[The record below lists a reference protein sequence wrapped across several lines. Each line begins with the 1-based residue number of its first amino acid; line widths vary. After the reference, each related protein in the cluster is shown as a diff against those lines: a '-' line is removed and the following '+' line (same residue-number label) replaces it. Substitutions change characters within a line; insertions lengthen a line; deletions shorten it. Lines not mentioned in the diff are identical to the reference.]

1 MVYKKIGKKIPN
13 LVMSPKVSLKQIE
26 RYPVYL
32 NVLLS
37 LRNSGINKVN
47 SHLLAEALG
56 VSEEQVRKDLQIV
69 SPKSSKP
76 GCSRDVDILINH
88 LKDYLGYNSINKA
101 VLVGVGH
108 LGSAL
113 LSFKGFDDYG
123 LDIVAGFD
131 IDPSLT
137 GESLNDK
144 PIYSIF
150 NLDNKIKELG
160 VEVAIVATPRDVTQE
175 IVNKLINSGIKAI
188 WNFVPIHL
196 EHPKDVVV
204 ENMDLARSL
213 AVFFHRIN
221 NKREA

>member
-1 MVYKKIGKKIPN
+1 MWFIKRLVKNYRTMEKK
-13 LVMSPKVSLKQIE
+13 SKVSLKQIE
-26 RYPVYL
+26 RYPIYL

-37 LRNSGINKVN
+37 LRNSGVNKVN
-47 SHLLAEALG
+47 SRFLAGALG
-56 VSEEQVRKDLQIV
+56 YSEEQVRKDLQIV

-76 GCSRDVDILINH
+76 GCSRDVNLLIEH
-88 LKDYLGYNSINKA
+88 LKEYLGYNNSNKA

-137 GESLNDK
+137 GGTVNDK

-160 VEVAIVATPRDVTQE
+160 VDVAIVATPKDVTQE

-196 EHPKDVVV
+196 VVPENIIV

-213 AVFFHRIN
+213 AVFFHKIN
-221 NKREA
+221 KK

>member
-1 MVYKKIGKKIPN
+1 MWFIKRLVKKYRTMEKK
-13 LVMSPKVSLKQIE
+13 SKVSLKQIE
-26 RYPVYL
+26 RYPIYL

-37 LRNSGINKVN
+37 LRNSGVNKVN
-47 SHLLAEALG
+47 SRLLADALG
-56 VSEEQVRKDLQIV
+56 CSEEQVRKDLQIV

-76 GCSRDVDILINH
+76 GCSRDVNLLIEH
-88 LKDYLGYNSINKA
+88 LKEFLGYNNSNKA
-101 VLVGVGH
+101 ILVGVGH

-137 GESLNDK
+137 GGTVNDK

-160 VEVAIVATPRDVTQE
+160 VDVAIVATPKDVTQE
-175 IVNKLINSGIKAI
+175 IVNKLINSGIKAV

-196 EHPKDVVV
+196 VVPENIIV

-213 AVFFHRIN
+213 AVFFHKIN
-221 NKREA
+221 KK

>member
-1 MVYKKIGKKIPN
+1 MDKK
-13 LVMSPKVSLKQIE
+13 SKVSLKQIE
-26 RYPVYL
+26 RYPIYL

-47 SHLLAEALG
+47 SRQLADALG
-56 VSEEQVRKDLQIV
+56 VSEEQVRKDLQVV
-69 SPKSSKP
+69 SPNSSKP
-76 GCSRDVDILINH
+76 GCARDVNLLSKY
-88 LKDYLGYNSINKA
+88 LKDFLGYNTINKA

-123 LDIVAGFD
+123 LDIIAGFD

-137 GESLNDK
+137 GGTVNDK

-160 VEVAIVATPRDVTQE
+160 VDVAIVATPKEVTQE

-196 EHPKDVVV
+196 VVPENIIV

-213 AVFFHRIN
+213 AVFFHKIN
-221 NKREA
+221 KK

>member
-1 MVYKKIGKKIPN
+1 MWFIKRLVKNYRTMEKK
-13 LVMSPKVSLKQIE
+13 SKVSLKQIE
-26 RYPVYL
+26 RYPIYL

-37 LRNSGINKVN
+37 LRNSGVNKVN
-47 SHLLAEALG
+47 SRFLAGALG
-56 VSEEQVRKDLQIV
+56 YSEEQVRKDLQIV

-76 GCSRDVDILINH
+76 GCSRDVNLLIEH
-88 LKDYLGYNSINKA
+88 LKEYLGYNNSNKA

-131 IDPSLT
+131 IDPSIT
-137 GESLNDK
+137 GGTVNDK

-160 VEVAIVATPRDVTQE
+160 VDVAIVATPKDVTQE

-196 EHPKDVVV
+196 VVPENIVV

-213 AVFFHRIN
+213 AVFFHKIN
-221 NKREA
+221 KK

>member
-1 MVYKKIGKKIPN
+1 MWFIKRLVKKYRTMEKK
-13 LVMSPKVSLKQIE
+13 SKVSLKQIE

-47 SHLLAEALG
+47 SRLLANALG
-56 VSEEQVRKDLQIV
+56 CSEEQVRKDLQIV

-76 GCSRDVDILINH
+76 GCSRDVNLLIEH
-88 LKDYLGYNSINKA
+88 LKEFLGYNNSNKA
-101 VLVGVGH
+101 ILVGVGH

-137 GESLNDK
+137 GGTVNDK

-160 VEVAIVATPRDVTQE
+160 VDVAIVATPKDVTQE

-196 EHPKDVVV
+196 VVPENIIV

-213 AVFFHRIN
+213 AVFFHKIN
-221 NKREA
+221 KK

>member
-1 MVYKKIGKKIPN
+1 
-13 LVMSPKVSLKQIE
+13 MSPKVSLKQIE

-47 SHLLAEALG
+47 SRILAEALG
-56 VSEEQVRKDLQIV
+56 CSEEQVRKDLQIV
-69 SPKSSKP
+69 SPNSSKP
-76 GCSRDVDILINH
+76 GCSRDVNLLINH
-88 LKDYLGYNSINKA
+88 LKEYLGYNKVDKA

-123 LDIVAGFD
+123 LNIVAGFD

-137 GESLNDK
+137 GETINDK

-160 VEVAIVATPRDVTQE
+160 VDVAIVATPKDVTQE

-196 EHPKDVVV
+196 VVPENIVV

-221 NKREA
+221 KK

>member
-1 MVYKKIGKKIPN
+1 MWFIKRLVKNYRTMEKK
-13 LVMSPKVSLKQIE
+13 SKVSLKQIE
-26 RYPVYL
+26 RYPIYL

-37 LRNSGINKVN
+37 LRNSGVNKVN
-47 SHLLAEALG
+47 SRFLASALG
-56 VSEEQVRKDLQIV
+56 YSEEQERKDLQIV

-76 GCSRDVDILINH
+76 GCSRDVNLLINH
-88 LKDYLGYNSINKA
+88 LKEFLGYNNSNKA
-101 VLVGVGH
+101 ILVGVGH

-137 GESLNDK
+137 GGTVNDK

-160 VEVAIVATPRDVTQE
+160 VDVAIVATPKDVTQE

-196 EHPKDVVV
+196 VVPENIIV

-213 AVFFHRIN
+213 AVFFHKIN
-221 NKREA
+221 KK

>member
-1 MVYKKIGKKIPN
+1 MEKK
-13 LVMSPKVSLKQIE
+13 SKVSLKQIE
-26 RYPVYL
+26 RYPIYL

-47 SHLLAEALG
+47 SRQLADALG
-56 VSEEQVRKDLQIV
+56 CSEEQVRKDLQIV
-69 SPKSSKP
+69 SPHSSKP
-76 GCSRDVDILINH
+76 GCSRDVNLLINH
-88 LKDYLGYNSINKA
+88 LKDYLGYNTVNKA

-137 GESLNDK
+137 GEAINDK

-160 VEVAIVATPRDVTQE
+160 VDVAIVATPKDVTQE

-196 EHPKDVVV
+196 VVPENIIV

-221 NKREA
+221 KK

>member
-1 MVYKKIGKKIPN
+1 MHK
-13 LVMSPKVSLKQIE
+13 MSKVSLKQIE
-26 RYPVYL
+26 RYPIYL

-47 SHLLAEALG
+47 SRQLADALG
-56 VSEEQVRKDLQIV
+56 VSEEQVRKDLQVV
-69 SPKSSKP
+69 SPNSSKH
-76 GCSRDVDILINH
+76 GCARDVNLLIKY
-88 LKDYLGYNSINKA
+88 LKDFLGYNTINKA
-101 VLVGVGH
+101 VLVGVCH

-113 LSFKGFDDYG
+113 LSFKGFGDYG
-123 LDIVAGFD
+123 LDIIAGFD

-137 GESLNDK
+137 GGTVNDK

-160 VEVAIVATPRDVTQE
+160 VDVAIVATPKEVTQE

-196 EHPKDVVV
+196 VVPENIIV

-213 AVFFHRIN
+213 AVFFHKIN
-221 NKREA
+221 KK

>member
-1 MVYKKIGKKIPN
+1 MEKK
-13 LVMSPKVSLKQIE
+13 SKVSLKQIE
-26 RYPVYL
+26 RYPIYL

-47 SHLLAEALG
+47 SRLLANALG
-56 VSEEQVRKDLQIV
+56 CSEEQVRKDLQIV
-69 SPKSSKP
+69 SPNSSKP
-76 GCSRDVDILINH
+76 GCSRDVNLLIEH
-88 LKDYLGYNSINKA
+88 LKEFLGYNKGNKA
-101 VLVGVGH
+101 ILVGVGH

-123 LDIVAGFD
+123 LDIIAGFD
-131 IDPSLT
+131 IDPSIT
-137 GESLNDK
+137 GGTVNDK

-160 VEVAIVATPRDVTQE
+160 VEVAIVATPKDVTQE

-196 EHPKDVVV
+196 VVPENIIV

-213 AVFFHRIN
+213 AVFFHKIN
-221 NKREA
+221 KQ

>member
-1 MVYKKIGKKIPN
+1 MVKKYRTTIMN
-13 LVMSPKVSLKQIE
+13 TKVSLKQIE

-37 LRNSGINKVN
+37 LRNSCINKVN
-47 SHLLAEALG
+47 SRLLADALG

-69 SPKSSKP
+69 SPHSSKP
-76 GCSRDVDILINH
+76 GCPRDVDTLINH
-88 LKDYLGYNSINKA
+88 LKEYLGYNQINKA
-101 VLVGVGH
+101 ILVGVGH

-123 LDIVAGFD
+123 LDAID
-131 IDPSLT
+131 IEYLKSLIEKFN
-137 GESLNDK
+137 G

-160 VEVAIVATPRDVTQE
+160 VEVAIVTTPKDVTQE

-196 EHPKDVVV
+196 EHPDNIVV

-221 NKREA
+221 KK